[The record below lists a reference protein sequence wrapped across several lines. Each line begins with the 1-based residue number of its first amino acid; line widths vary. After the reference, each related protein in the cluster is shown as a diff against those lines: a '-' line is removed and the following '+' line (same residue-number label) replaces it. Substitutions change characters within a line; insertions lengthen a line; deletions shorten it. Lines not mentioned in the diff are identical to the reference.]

1 MQSVIDHIRHNYVLW
16 TTAMLFGLLGTA
28 LLIEYAR
35 RWKDRRRQLRTEWA
49 AVREITEEKG
59 LSKESWELLE
69 TLVRRYAPNTPL
81 RTITLRQ
88 YFNQCVERHIE
99 AVKGKKDFPLLQR
112 QGELLRDLR
121 VHLGLDYIPIGQRI
135 DSTRELYHGQHIWV
149 APKEKQ
155 SAEWVRMVTSAVN
168 EAFFQLVPHEPANPI
183 PFNTGDQLQC
193 RMWREEDARYGFDV
207 MLVQMLDNPPTW
219 VFEHTN
225 VMHRMQARA
234 HFRIRVDQSTE
245 VGIIN
250 APVDGDMSDV
260 AERPVVTRLRGRITS
275 LSGGGFAVVVT
286 QPVPKQVLLRVLL
299 DLGEDKSPVEVTG
312 QMVGS
317 STLSAGRY
325 LLRTA
330 FVGITDELRETIT
343 HFIFQQQ
350 QPIRQAESESVL
362 HME

>member
-1 MQSVIDHIRHNYVLW
+1 
-16 TTAMLFGLLGTA
+16 MLFGLLGTA
-28 LLIEYAR
+28 ILIEYAR
-35 RWKDRRRQLRTEWA
+35 RWKERRRQILTEWA
-49 AVREITEEKG
+49 AVREIAGEKG
-59 LSKESWELLE
+59 ITKESWELLE
-69 TLVRRYAPNTPL
+69 NLVRQYAPGTPL

-99 AVKGKKDFPLLQR
+99 AVKAKKDLPLVQR
-112 QGELLRDLR
+112 HGELLRDLR

-135 DSTRELYHGQHIWV
+135 DSTRELFHGQHIWV

-168 EAFFQLVPHEPANPI
+168 EAFFQLVPHEPGSPI
-183 PFNTGDQLQC
+183 PFHAGDLLQC

-207 MLVQMLDNPPTW
+207 TLVQILDNPPAW
-219 VFEHTN
+219 VFEHTK

-250 APVDGDMSDV
+250 APVDGDMADV
-260 AERPVVTRLRGRITS
+260 DQRPVVTRLRGRITS

-286 QPVPKQVLLRVLL
+286 QPVPKQVLLRIVL
-299 DLGEDKSPVEVTG
+299 DLGEDKSPIEVTG

-325 LLRTA
+325 LLRSA
-330 FVGITDELRETIT
+330 FAGITDEQRETIT

-350 QPIRQAESESVL
+350 QPIRQAESESVQ